1 MRATGLQRDVQ
12 DSVCGGLTA
21 QGAQGHHLGMRLA
34 GLGVEAFGDNLTAFR
49 NHRPDHRVGVRSAP
63 SLTGELEGSPHRS
76 LGSGDGHDQRL
87 RLREA
92 VAALALP
99 GVSCGSE

>member
-21 QGAQGHHLGMRLA
+21 QGAQGHDFGMRLA
-34 GLGVEAFGDNLTAFR
+34 SLSVEAFGDNLAPFR
-49 NHRPDHRVGVRSAP
+49 NHRPDHRIGVGTAP
-63 SLTGELEGSPHRS
+63 SLTGELEGSPHRRLES
-76 LGSGDGHDQRL
+76 RDGHDQRL